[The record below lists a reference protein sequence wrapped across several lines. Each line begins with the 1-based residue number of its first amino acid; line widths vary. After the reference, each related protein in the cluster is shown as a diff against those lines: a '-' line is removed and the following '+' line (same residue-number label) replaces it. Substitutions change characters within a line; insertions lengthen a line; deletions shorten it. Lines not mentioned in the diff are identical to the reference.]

1 MNIEIRKLVPE
12 LLDDYLHFFDTKPHS
27 TNKDEHRCY
36 CVCWCNDNYE
46 DKDFSTAEKRRD
58 IAIEYINGDN
68 IQGYLAYSDNKVVG
82 WCNTNTKSDCFEC
95 CSWQM
100 FMGSVHKNESSP
112 GIKVKSVFCFAI
124 APEVRGKGIAGLLL
138 RRVCEDAEKD
148 GFDFVEAYP
157 NKEFIDAEEDF
168 MGPAKLYEKLG
179 FTICYEFNKKLV
191 VRKKLKKLRKI

>member
-12 LLDDYLHFFDTKPHS
+12 LLNDYLNFFDTTPHS

-46 DKDFSTAEKRRD
+46 DKDFSTAAKRRG

-68 IQGYLAYSDNKVVG
+68 IQGYLAYCDNKVVG
-82 WCNTNTKSDCFEC
+82 WCNANTKSDCFEC

-100 FMGSVHKNESSP
+100 FMKSVHKDKSSP

-124 APEVRGKGIAGLLL
+124 APKMRGKGIAGLLL
-138 RRVCEDAEKD
+138 SRVCEDAEKD

-157 NKEFIDAEEDF
+157 NKEFIDTEEDF
-168 MGPAKLYEKLG
+168 MEPAKLYEKLG
-179 FTICYEFNKKLV
+179 FSICYEADKKLV
-191 VRKKLKKLRKI
+191 MRKKLK